1 MDKITGDDL
10 KWLLELLKQE
20 QLAEIEVG
28 IGEDRVVLKASAAG
42 ATPGAPPLPVAGT
55 PSRAAAEPPIPE
67 GSEVLRSPMAGIF
80 YRRPS
85 PEAKHYVEPG
95 DEVHIGDT
103 IGLIEAMK
111 LYNEITSHVHG
122 RVVRF
127 LAEEEGHVEADQP
140 LVLIEPLR
148 FVD

>member
-1 MDKITGDDL
+1 MDKITADDL
-10 KWLLELLKQE
+10 KWLLDLLRRE

-28 IGEDRVVLKASAAG
+28 IGEDRVILKAAAPG
-42 ATPGAPPLPVAGT
+42 RTPAPATVGDRGRT
-55 PSRAAAEPPIPE
+55 PSAQPAAAAAAAPE
-67 GSEVLRSPMAGIF
+67 SGEVLRSPMAGIF

-111 LYNEITSHVHG
+111 LYNEVTSHVHG

-127 LAEEEGHVEADQP
+127 LAEEERHVEADQP
-140 LVLIEPLR
+140 LVLIEP
-148 FVD
+148 V